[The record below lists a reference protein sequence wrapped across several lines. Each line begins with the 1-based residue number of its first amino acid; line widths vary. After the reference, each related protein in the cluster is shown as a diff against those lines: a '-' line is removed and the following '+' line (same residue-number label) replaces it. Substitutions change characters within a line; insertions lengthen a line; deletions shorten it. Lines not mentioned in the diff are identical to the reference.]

1 MSLGLGKYIPTRRT
15 TFDRDMVRN
24 NYDAPFRQR
33 PDRRNAYPSDLFIN
47 LLGVSVGAMLKDKF
61 CVKSKGRELIGPL
74 CSAIIVAF
82 SVA

>member
-1 MSLGLGKYIPTRRT
+1 MMPP
-15 TFDRDMVRN
+15 FDKDQIEEM
-24 NYDAPFRQR
+24 PM
-33 PDRRNAYPSDLFIN
+33 YPSGLFIN

-74 CSAIIVAF
+74 RSAIIVAF